1 VNEML
6 REWYGFVKWL
16 PCCVPGCSEQPP
28 TEAAH
33 VRVMLST
40 KTGGLLG
47 RSHKGRAAWACIPLC
62 KEHHLEQ
69 HERGEFRFGQEQRLD
84 YGQVVATNLVRF
96 FVERE
101 EEEA

>member
-1 VNEML
+1 MADEML
-6 REWYGFVKWL
+6 MRWYGWVKTRS
-16 PCCVPGCSEQPP
+16 CASCSEQPP

-33 VRVMLST
+33 VRVMLSS

-62 KEHHLEQ
+62 KKCHSMQ
-69 HERGEFRFGQEQRLD
+69 HDMGETRFAELTGID

-96 FVERE
+96 FVEGE
-101 EEEA
+101 GDE